1 MHASM
6 ATLFRSALALA
17 LLGGMGLATAPV
29 RAAEG
34 NGGAADPPA
43 TGGVDA
49 PMTSI
54 APRSPKTQVFTG
66 PNGTDMQV
74 GQHARGSAI
83 PAPAGPP
90 GQAGR

>member
-1 MHASM
+1 MTMLCKSV
-6 ATLFRSALALA
+6 LALA
-17 LLGGMGLATAPV
+17 LLGGMGLAAAPV
-29 RAAEG
+29 LAAEG
-34 NGGAADPPA
+34 NGGAAAASPPA

-54 APRSPKTQVFTG
+54 APRSPNTQVFTG